1 MTAGS
6 DAHHAGA
13 VGVACTIVEADDFS
27 VPRVIAALR
36 RGTELEQQYLST
48 RQTIRK
54 TWNNWFRL
62 RRKPRHRIAAGE

>member
-1 MTAGS
+1 MRCGVI
-6 DAHHAGA
+6 GA
-13 VGVACTIVEADDFS
+13 MQ
-27 VPRVIAALR
+27 

-62 RRKPRHRIAAGE
+62 RGKSRAQKARTGPA